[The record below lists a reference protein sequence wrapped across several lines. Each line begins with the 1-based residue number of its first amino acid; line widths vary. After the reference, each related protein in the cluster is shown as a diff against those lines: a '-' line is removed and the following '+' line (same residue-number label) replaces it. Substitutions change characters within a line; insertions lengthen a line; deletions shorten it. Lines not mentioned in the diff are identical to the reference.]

1 MICEP
6 YGIRLTCPKTK
17 KKLNFLLFYPL
28 TRFFAV
34 TLSPK
39 NNIIINKVYDTVF
52 PDSAKE
58 RDCN

>member
-39 NNIIINKVYDTVF
+39 IQHNNK
-52 PDSAKE
+52 
-58 RDCN
+58 